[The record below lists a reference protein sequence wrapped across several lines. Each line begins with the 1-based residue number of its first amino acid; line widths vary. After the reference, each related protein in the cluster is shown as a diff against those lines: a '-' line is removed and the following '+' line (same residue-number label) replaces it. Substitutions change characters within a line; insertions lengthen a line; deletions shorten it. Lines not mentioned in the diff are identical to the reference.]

1 MTIVT
6 EIMQATVGPGG
17 RSKRPPMWPLN
28 QRIAGAAIAAVAAAA
43 GCTASS
49 SDVEP
54 DRLRLFFPT
63 GAAISPD
70 GARLFV
76 ANANSDLTFDS
87 GSVSV
92 VPLASVE
99 DVIGRWLGSR
109 DIAADSCLDEND
121 GDRDHACCHRDE
133 DFTETLICDEDL
145 FLSQTRDAGVR
156 VGNFATD
163 LALQDLGGGALRLI
177 VPTRGDPSITW
188 ADFRPEAGRLSCN
201 KSGKTFDLCDDAHR
215 LSFAFNDA
223 DAPSI
228 PTEPFAAFADSAGQ
242 FAMVTHLTSGAVT
255 LIDSPRP
262 VLVHDANNPGDPP
275 IEVQLPVQV
284 TDIQSNVFVPDVN
297 NLRGATGIAGR
308 APRAAGDIVY
318 VGSRSEDRIQTFT
331 IGRNAALPEPGKVF
345 EVQGGAEEY
354 VRRYKNPVLLTG
366 SFFFL
371 DGVGNGSNINSGSN
385 DTRSMA
391 FSPSGDRLY
400 LVNRKPPSLQIFD
413 TSLGPTGV
421 PRNALA
427 GAVDICRQAST
438 VTVVDSGD
446 GERAYVTCFQDGQ
459 VYVVDPRGIG
469 RVEDVITVGRGPY
482 AAVAAPDGRRLYV
495 TNFLEDTVAVIDLVP
510 SSPTR
515 NRVVL
520 RIGELRP
527 L

>member
-92 VPLASVE
+92 VPLPSVE

-188 ADFRPEAGRLSCN
+188 ADWSPEAGRLSCN

-228 PTEPFAAFADSAGQ
+228 PTEPFAAFADSAGE
-242 FAMVTHLTSGAVT
+242 FAIVTHLTSGAVT
-255 LIDSPRP
+255 LIDSPR
-262 VLVHDANNPGDPP
+262 DGNA
-275 IEVQLPVQV
+275 QV

-297 NLRGATGIAGR
+297 NLRGATGVAGR
-308 APRAAGDIVY
+308 TPRAPGDIVY

-331 IGRNAALPEPGKVF
+331 VGRPINAA
-345 EVQGGAEEY
+345 
-354 VRRYKNPVLLTG
+354 PVLLTG

-413 TSLGPTGV
+413 TSLGPTGYGWMY
-421 PRNALA
+421 R
-427 GAVDICRQAST
+427 
-438 VTVVDSGD
+438 
-446 GERAYVTCFQDGQ
+446 
-459 VYVVDPRGIG
+459 
-469 RVEDVITVGRGPY
+469 
-482 AAVAAPDGRRLYV
+482 
-495 TNFLEDTVAVIDLVP
+495 
-510 SSPTR
+510 SSEVRKSIEVMSPKC
-515 NRVVL
+515 
-520 RIGELRP
+520 P